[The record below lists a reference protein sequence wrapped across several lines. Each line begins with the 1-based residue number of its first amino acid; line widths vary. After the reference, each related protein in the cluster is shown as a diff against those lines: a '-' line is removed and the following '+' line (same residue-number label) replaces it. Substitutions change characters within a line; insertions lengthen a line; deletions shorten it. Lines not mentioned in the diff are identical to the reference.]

1 MKILIA
7 IDDSDF
13 SKGVLQSVIAR
24 PWPPATEVKVLHV
37 VEPPSLL
44 MGREMTGPD
53 PEFEA
58 VWNALRE
65 QAKDLVSKAAEK
77 LRAANFDVSV
87 QLVEGDPKSQ
97 IIDVANEWHADLI
110 VLGSHGRTGL
120 SRFLMGSVS
129 QDVVRHA
136 HCSVEIVRTPSA

>member
-7 IDDSDF
+7 IDGSDF
-13 SKGVLQSVIAR
+13 SQAALQSVIAR
-24 PWPPATEVKVLHV
+24 PWPPHTVVKVLHV

-44 MGREMTGPD
+44 MGREMAGPD

-58 VWNALRE
+58 VWNALRD
-65 QAKDLVSKAAEK
+65 QAKDLVAKAAEK
-77 LRAANFDVSV
+77 VRAAGLNVSTA
-87 QLVEGDPKSQ
+87 LVEGDPKSQ
-97 IIDVANEWHADLI
+97 IIDVANEWHAAMI

-120 SRFLMGSVS
+120 GRFLMGSVS

-136 HCSVEIVRTPSA
+136 HCSVEIVRTPS